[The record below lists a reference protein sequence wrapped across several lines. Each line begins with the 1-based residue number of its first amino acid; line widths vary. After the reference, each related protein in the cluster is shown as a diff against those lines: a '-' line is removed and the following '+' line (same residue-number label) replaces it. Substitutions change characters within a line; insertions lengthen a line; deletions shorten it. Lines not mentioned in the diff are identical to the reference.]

1 MKVLHVLNHS
11 LPLQS
16 GYTFRSRN
24 IFRCQAEQGL
34 DPVVV
39 TSPKHEESWEGPWQP
54 EETIDGIRYHRSG
67 RVAGPAVPLLAERA
81 LMKRLER
88 RLAEVVRKE
97 KPSLIHAHSPVLN
110 VLPALKVGRR
120 LGIPVVYE
128 IRAFWEDA
136 GADQGTY
143 REWGLKYRLV
153 RAVETWACRRSR
165 HVFTICEGLRND
177 LLARGLPGEKVSVIP
192 NAVNP
197 EEFSPAQP
205 DPQAAAR
212 WGVDGA
218 FVVGFLGSFF
228 HFEGLD
234 LLLRAVAR
242 LNGIAPR
249 MKVLLAG
256 GGEMERALREEAE
269 VLGIRE
275 HVVFT
280 GRRPHHEMPGL
291 YALVDLL
298 VFPRKAIRLT
308 ELVTPLKPLEAM
320 AMGKPV
326 LASDVGGHRELIQ
339 HGDTGWLFR
348 AGDVEALAKSLI
360 TLAERPELRARLA
373 ARGRSWVT
381 SERTWSA
388 NGPRYVRVYERL
400 TATKRNEALA

>member
-34 DPVVV
+34 RPVVV
-39 TSPKHEESWEGPWQP
+39 TSPKHEESWDGPWTP
-54 EETIDGIRYHRSG
+54 DEEIDGVRYYRSG
-67 RVAGPAVPLLAERA
+67 KAAGPPVPFLSERA

-88 RLAEVVRKE
+88 RLFEVARAER
-97 KPSLIHAHSPVLN
+97 PSVIHAHSPVLN
-110 VLPALKVGRR
+110 VLPALRVGRR

-143 REWGLKYRLV
+143 REWGLKYRMV
-153 RAVETWACRRSR
+153 RAAETWACRRCD
-165 HVFTICEGLRND
+165 HVFTICQGLKRD
-177 LLARGLPGEKVSVIP
+177 LVGRGLADDRITVIP

-197 EEFSPAQP
+197 EEFSPVSP
-205 DPQAAAR
+205 DPELAKR
-212 WGVDGA
+212 WGVEGR
-218 FVVGFLGSFF
+218 FTVGFLGSFF

-234 LLLRAVAR
+234 VLLESVAR
-242 LNGIAPR
+242 LNGALPGL
-249 MKVLLAG
+249 KALLVG
-256 GGEMERALREEAE
+256 GGEMEEHLRRQTSALGLENQ
-269 VLGIRE
+269 
-275 HVVFT
+275 VVFT

-298 VFPRKAIRLT
+298 VFPRKPIRLT

-326 LASDVGGHRELIQ
+326 LASDVGGHKELIR
-339 HGDTGWLFR
+339 HGETGWLFR
-348 AGDVEALAKSLI
+348 AGDPSALGEALLVLGKDPDLRRR
-360 TLAERPELRARLA
+360 LAET
-373 ARGRSWVT
+373 GRKWVT
-381 SERTWSA
+381 RERTWA
-388 NGPRYVRVYERL
+388 RNGPRYVRVYEALLR
-400 TATKRNEALA
+400 KRKERG